1 MSMPSLLEAFPARQ
15 PAFRRRIVLLSHG
28 MRVLAVVWALWNLV
42 NVVRSLVNLSHAPSI
57 AGAGHHSLL
66 AAAIMLAVPSWLL
79 TAGVAWCVWC
89 LFTTYLQ
96 GHIFTVGA
104 ALWMR
109 RAGALG
115 LAGSLASIVWRR
127 FQILVATGHIHLTTG
142 DLLFAPGTI
151 VVPSDLVRIVFC
163 LYVLALGHV
172 FKSAAEIADDH
183 ARIV

>member
-42 NVVRSLVNLSHAPSI
+42 NVVRSLINLSHAPSI
-57 AGAGHHSLL
+57 AGAGHHGLL

-96 GHIFTVGA
+96 GRCRPLDA
-104 ALWMR
+104 AR
-109 RAGALG
+109 GCARA
-115 LAGSLASIVWRR
+115 RR
-127 FQILVATGHIHLTTG
+127 FIGEHRLATIPS
-142 DLLFAPGTI
+142 PGCDRAYSLHDRRPA
-151 VVPSDLVRIVFC
+151 VC
-163 LYVLALGHV
+163 
-172 FKSAAEIADDH
+172 
-183 ARIV
+183 ARNYCGPLRSR